1 MRGRKAAR
9 QGHADREGRGV
20 SNSPFNGWVSEA
32 KVREEATCHASI
44 ASKALLH
51 ALWREHAPILERPAK
66 RGLQVV
72 RP

>member
-1 MRGRKAAR
+1 MSG
-9 QGHADREGRGV
+9 
-20 SNSPFNGWVSEA
+20 SPFNGWASEA

-44 ASKALLH
+44 ASKALLR
-51 ALWREHAPILERPAK
+51 ALWREHAPILERLDK